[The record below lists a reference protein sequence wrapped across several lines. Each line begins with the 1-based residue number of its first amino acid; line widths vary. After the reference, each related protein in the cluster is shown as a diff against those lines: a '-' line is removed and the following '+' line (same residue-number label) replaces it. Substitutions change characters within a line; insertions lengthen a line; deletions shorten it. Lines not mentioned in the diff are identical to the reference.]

1 MPRVDCQRLSGKRNW
16 RAPCL
21 ITDGMALVTVD
32 SAERVISC
40 AIKVHS
46 ATGPGLFESVYE
58 LCLTHEL
65 GKAGIKF
72 RRQALVPLIYDSV
85 VIAQAFRA
93 DFIVEEE
100 LIVEVKS
107 VEQLSPLHQ
116 KQLLTYLRL
125 SRLRKGLLINFNAP
139 RLKDGL
145 KSVVA

>member
-1 MPRVDCQRLSGKRNW
+1 
-16 RAPCL
+16 
-21 ITDGMALVTVD
+21 MALVTVD
-32 SAERVISC
+32 SAERVIAC

-58 LCLTHEL
+58 PCLTHEL
-65 GKAGIKF
+65 TKAGVKF
-72 RRQALVPLIYDSV
+72 KRQALVPLIYDNI
-85 VIAQAFRA
+85 VIDQAFRA
-93 DFIVEEE
+93 DFIVEDE

-107 VEQLSPLHQ
+107 VEQLTLLHH

-125 SRLRKGLLINFNAP
+125 TGLRKGLLINFNAP

>member
-1 MPRVDCQRLSGKRNW
+1 
-16 RAPCL
+16 
-21 ITDGMALVTVD
+21 MALVTVD
-32 SAERVISC
+32 SAELVISC

-58 LCLTHEL
+58 PCLTHEL
-65 GKAGIKF
+65 AKAGAKF
-72 RRQALVPLIYDSV
+72 KRQVLVPLIYDNI
-85 VIAQAFRA
+85 VIDQAFRA
-93 DFIVEEE
+93 DFIVEDE

-107 VEQLSPLHQ
+107 VEQLTLLHH

-125 SRLRKGLLINFNAP
+125 TGLRKGLLINFNAP